1 MIDVLIHGEAC
12 SLSYIKFGL
21 FIIILVISM
30 RMMMNLEVHENM
42 LLLSNMSTY
51 DPLQQM
57 VMMMRM
63 MMNLEVHENM
73 FICGSKG
80 TSCS

>member
-1 MIDVLIHGEAC
+1 
-12 SLSYIKFGL
+12 
-21 FIIILVISM
+21 
-30 RMMMNLEVHENM
+30 MNLEVHENM

-51 DPLQQM
+51 DPLQQR

-80 TSCS
+80 MSCL